1 MKTPALFLYTE
12 IKSTQSCNQKALLPS
27 HLVIVNG
34 VSILHYFLSNRPFPL
49 DKLQRQMGSDDNVLR
64 TKILIEINE
73 DFHDGAKLNQAINPK
88 YEGEGEEEQELPTI
102 LNELVRCFEEED
114 NTIRELASRAIIKV
128 ASTEKGRNTL
138 VDLEIVPMIKDLF
151 NDE

>member
-12 IKSTQSCNQKALLPS
+12 IKSTQSCNQKALLPL
-27 HLVIVNG
+27 HLEIVNG
-34 VSILHYFLSNRPFPL
+34 VSINHFISSNLLVPI

-73 DFHDGAKLNQAINPK
+73 DFHDGSKLNQAINPK
-88 YEGEGEEEQELPTI
+88 YEGEGENEEELPTI